1 MVSCSRSEVMK
12 NFRSDGGHMAKS
24 EIKSRDI
31 LAVIDEI
38 AAKDKDGKA
47 TTKAVVLKLGE
58 LFPDVHMKRE
68 LMIMGDLKRAGY
80 LHYKPSEMAWWL
92 TAAGKDALKNG

>member
-1 MVSCSRSEVMK
+1 MDKAQVTKMDVLS
-12 NFRSDGGHMAKS
+12 
-24 EIKSRDI
+24 
-31 LAVIDEI
+31 VIDEL
-38 AAKDKDGKA
+38 AAKGEGGKA
-47 TTKAVVLKLGE
+47 TTKAIILQLGE